1 MHKRATKQETEL
13 RVAHA
18 AELVAEGQAYSSITS
33 LVAAKYGISRRRAK
47 QITSNAYF
55 LLKDDIEE
63 GDLNRPEMT
72 AKLVCTLENAMFR
85 AMQEKQYSAV
95 ASNAKVLM
103 KLIGLEAKIKSQREC
118 FGSTRSQVRILSPR
132 PFKNQVILASLPT
145 RFFISQK
152 SQ

>member
-18 AELVAEGQAYSSITS
+18 AQLVAEGQAYSSITS
-33 LVAAKYGISRRRAK
+33 LVAAKYRISRRRAR
-47 QITSNAYF
+47 QITSNAYL

-72 AKLVCTLENAMFR
+72 AKLVCTLETAMYR

-103 KLIGLEAKIKSQREC
+103 KLIGLDAKIK
-118 FGSTRSQVRILSPR
+118 
-132 PFKNQVILASLPT
+132 N
-145 RFFISQK
+145 
-152 SQ
+152 

>member
-1 MHKRATKQETEL
+1 MQRWANQIVMPKRATKQETEL

-33 LVAAKYGISRRRAK
+33 LVAAKYGISRRRAR
-47 QITSNAYF
+47 QITSNAYL

-72 AKLVCTLENAMFR
+72 AKLVCTLETAMYR

-103 KLIGLEAKIKSQREC
+103 KLIGLDTKIKS
-118 FGSTRSQVRILSPR
+118 
-132 PFKNQVILASLPT
+132 
-145 RFFISQK
+145 
-152 SQ
+152 

>member
-1 MHKRATKQETEL
+1 MSKRATKQETEL

-18 AELVAEGQAYSSITS
+18 AELVAEGQAYSSITTH
-33 LVAAKYGISRRRAK
+33 VAAKYGISRRRAR
-47 QITSNAYF
+47 QITSNAYL

-72 AKLVCTLENAMFR
+72 AKLVCTLETAMHR

-103 KLIGLEAKIKSQREC
+103 KLIGLKAK
-118 FGSTRSQVRILSPR
+118 TR
-132 PFKNQVILASLPT
+132 
-145 RFFISQK
+145 
-152 SQ
+152 

>member
-1 MHKRATKQETEL
+1 MQRWANQIVMPKRATKQETEL

-33 LVAAKYGISRRRAK
+33 FVAAKYGISRRRAR
-47 QITSNAYF
+47 QITSNAYL

-72 AKLVCTLENAMFR
+72 AKLVCTLETAMFR

-103 KLIGLEAKIKSQREC
+103 KLVGLEAKTQIR
-118 FGSTRSQVRILSPR
+118 
-132 PFKNQVILASLPT
+132 
-145 RFFISQK
+145 
-152 SQ
+152 